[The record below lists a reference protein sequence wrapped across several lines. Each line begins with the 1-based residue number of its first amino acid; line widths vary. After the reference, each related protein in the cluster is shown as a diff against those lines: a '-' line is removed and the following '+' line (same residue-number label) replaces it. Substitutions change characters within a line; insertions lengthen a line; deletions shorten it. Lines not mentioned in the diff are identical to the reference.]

1 MPRLLAAALAAL
13 LVVPAAARAQDPKDQ
28 PKPAESK
35 DQPKPPPPD
44 VDPKTAEAIR
54 KAVEKAKEELR
65 DEVRA
70 EMQVAQ
76 SSAEFMGTVAPG
88 PKLEFLQLD
97 GYFRTRGQLL
107 DNLDLG
113 RGADEAHRFLFPLPL
128 QRITRDATTGALSGR
143 GGTLATANMRLRIE
157 PTLNISEH
165 VRLRSQVDVLDNYV
179 LGSNTSSLADSEGS
193 PYPIPFF
200 GSTRAFSATDLTNDR
215 PTIQPKQVWGE
226 VETPLGLLMFGRM
239 PSEWGRGILANAG
252 RGLDADYGDIVDRIS
267 FTLQPLDTPL
277 GKVNLTPIVDFD
289 AEGVLYAD
297 PTLGKGLGQPVD
309 AESGD
314 DARTYGLKLARID
327 TEDEIRRKLDA
338 GQSSVN
344 WGAYY
349 NYRAQR
355 WIYPAW
361 KQAGFDAITPSTTTA
376 GIAAEKRS
384 GYAHVADLW
393 FRYLKGKW
401 KLELEGVGV
410 TGSIG
415 HVYKYVPDPTDPTN
429 ATKLV
434 RQDAGYSVDLRQWA
448 GVLAVQYQASQK
460 VQLGGELGI
469 ASGDSAPGFGNQPN
483 ATYLASA
490 DSITPE
496 PPPYGSAEGPQY
508 GQPGDRSID
517 NFRFNPAYN
526 VDLILWRRILGQVT
540 DAWYLRPSLRWDIF
554 PGLVFDGAVIYSQA
568 LYSQSTPS
576 AQPVAETGVDRYAL
590 SDRGHK
596 PLGVELD
603 GKLTIAPGDG
613 FQAWTELG
621 VFQPFSGFD
630 NGAVSLKR
638 AWVLNFGLAT
648 KF

>member
-13 LVVPAAARAQDPKDQ
+13 LLVPAAARAQDPKDQ
-28 PKPAESK
+28 PKPAETK

-54 KAVEKAKEELR
+54 KAVEKAKQEVR
-65 DEVRA
+65 DEVHA

-76 SSAEFMGTVAPG
+76 GSAEFMGTVAPG

-113 RGADEAHRFLFPLPL
+113 RGTDAAGRFLFPLPL
-128 QRITRDATTGALSGR
+128 QRIGHDVNGNLTGR

-157 PTLNISEH
+157 PTMNVSEH
-165 VRLRSQVDVLDNYV
+165 VRLRAQVDVLDNYV
-179 LGSNTSSLADSEGS
+179 LGSNTSTLADSEGS
-193 PYPIPFF
+193 PFPIPFF
-200 GSTRAFSATDLTNDR
+200 GSTRAYVQNDPTADR
-215 PTIQPKQVWGE
+215 PAIQPKQVWGE

-239 PSEWGRGILANAG
+239 PSEWGRGVLANAG
-252 RGLDADYGDIVDRIS
+252 CGLDDDYGDIVDRIS

-277 GKVNLTPIVDFD
+277 GKVSLTPILDFD
-289 AEGVLYAD
+289 SEGVLYAD
-297 PTLGKGLGQPVD
+297 PTLGKALGQPID

-344 WGAYY
+344 FGAYY

-361 KQAGFDAITPSTTTA
+361 QTVGFDGSYTPTGAPDTEP
-376 GIAAEKRS
+376 AAKRS
-384 GYAHVADLW
+384 GYAHVLDLW
-393 FRYLKGKW
+393 ARYLKGKW

-415 HVYKYVPDPTDPTN
+415 HVYTYSPDPTATDPNRVKRTDN
-429 ATKLV
+429 
-434 RQDAGYSVDLRQWA
+434 GYGVDLQQWA
-448 GVLAVQYQASQK
+448 GVLAVQYQAAPK
-460 VQLGGELGI
+460 VSLGGELGI
-469 ASGDSAPGFGNQPN
+469 ASGDPAPGFGNQPN
-483 ATYLASA
+483 ATYIAAEGSP
-490 DSITPE
+490 PE

-508 GQPGDRSID
+508 GQPGDHRIT

-568 LYSQSTPS
+568 IYSQSTPS
-576 AQPVAETGVDRYAL
+576 ARFVNNTGADRYAIA
-590 SDRGHK
+590 DRGSK

-603 GKLTIAPGDG
+603 GKLTLAPGDG
-613 FQAWTELG
+613 FQAWTEFGML
-621 VFQPFSGFD
+621 QPFSGFD
-630 NGAVSLKR
+630 NPETPVTLKR